1 MMRYVLGAGLLCL
14 LATGP
19 AFAVAPDCG
28 GQLAAIKAQMSGK
41 KVDDATRSKYERAE
55 KLCSQ
60 KKDEE
65 AQALAR
71 QIREEMASKDN
82 STSGSGS
89 TQPPAR

>member
-1 MMRYVLGAGLLCL
+1 MRYVLSAGLLCL

-28 GQLAAIKAQMSGK
+28 GQLAAIKAEMSGK
-41 KVDDATRSKYERAE
+41 KVDAATRSKYEQAE

-60 KKDEE
+60 KKDTE

-71 QIREEMASKDN
+71 QVREEMAGKS
-82 STSGSGS
+82 SGASGSGS